1 MDDKAGAAGLSLA
14 GNVGVRMPV
23 QHMLERLIALGYGL
37 MYDAVV
43 RGFPPYDALLD
54 EIAALVAGA
63 ATGGARLRVLDVSCG
78 VGTVAARLARDGH
91 AVVGLDGVGHLVDV
105 ARDKTRGIGG
115 RNLAFHHADIARD
128 AVPGAGTY
136 DVVLSM
142 HTLYWHPEP
151 DAVLAACRRALRPG
165 GHAVFLTYARPA
177 RVWQTFARVCRERG
191 LLAAVRALRWL
202 VPTAV
207 FEAFRDCEHRYLA
220 PAAFH
225 GALTAAGFD
234 VLEMRRTF
242 LADLSLLAWARAN
255 GGQLASDSRAKGD
268 GR

>member
-1 MDDKAGAAGLSLA
+1 MDDKAVAGLSLA
-14 GNVGVRMPV
+14 GNIAARLPV
-23 QHMLERLIALGYGL
+23 QKPLERLIALGYGL
-37 MYDAVV
+37 TYDVVV
-43 RGFPPYDALLD
+43 RGFPPYDALL
-54 EIAALVAGA
+54 EEVAALVTRA
-63 ATGGARLRVLDVSCG
+63 AKGGPRLRVLDVSCG
-78 VGTVAARLARDGH
+78 IGTVAARLARDGH
-91 AVVGLDGVGHLVDV
+91 SVVGVDGVAHLVDV

-151 DAVLAACRRALRPG
+151 EAVLAACRRALRPG
-165 GHAVFLTYARPA
+165 GHALFLTYARPA
-177 RVWQTFARVCRERG
+177 RVAKTFAQVRAERG
-191 LLAAVRALRWL
+191 VVAAARALRWL

-225 GALTAAGFD
+225 GALTDAGFD
-234 VLEMRRTF
+234 ILEMRRTF
-242 LADLSLLAWARAN
+242 LAELSLLAWARAN
-255 GGQLASDSRAKGD
+255 GAHLTSDQRAKGD